1 MEGPL
6 PQWIDRMPAKAY
18 DLHGHRVL
26 EYADGDKF
34 HTDRD
39 ANTAIGDALGEQ
51 ADTVVIPV
59 ACLSDDFFV
68 LRTRLAGEIIQ
79 KFTNYRLR
87 LVILG
92 DITKH
97 IEASTALRD
106 FVHEANLRTQLW
118 FVRDRAT
125 FEERLAKEKL

>member
-1 MEGPL
+1 
-6 PQWIDRMPAKAY
+6 MPAKAY

-39 ANTAIGDALGEQ
+39 ANTVIGDALGEQ
-51 ADTVVIPV
+51 ADTVVMPV
-59 ACLSDDFFV
+59 ACLSNDFFV

-92 DITKH
+92 EITKH
-97 IEASTALRD
+97 VEASTALRD
-106 FVHEANLRTQLW
+106 FVHEANQRTQLW
-118 FVRDRAT
+118 FVPDRTAL
-125 FEERLAKEKL
+125 EERLAN

>member
-1 MEGPL
+1 
-6 PQWIDRMPAKAY
+6 MPAKAY
-18 DLHGHRVL
+18 DLHGHRIL

-39 ANTAIGDALGEQ
+39 ANTVIGDALGEQ

-59 ACLSDDFFV
+59 ACLSNDFFV

-97 IEASTALRD
+97 IEDSTALRD

-118 FVRDRAT
+118 FVPDRET